1 MNTTNKFLLSAI
13 ITIASTLGFTSCS
26 KDGDTTPP
34 SINLISPTNGEKIQI
49 GKVIH
54 FEVEL
59 SDDEMLKSYKVE
71 IHDNIEKPH
80 THETVLKAAETT
92 TDKKYFSFQKTWD
105 ISDKKN
111 TTPHEHIDIPENTIA
126 GEYHLV
132 VYCTDAA
139 GNESHVAS
147 KIILTDEN
155 IEDEHDH

>member
-13 ITIASTLGFTSCS
+13 IAIASTLGFTSCDD
-26 KDGDTTPP
+26 DGDTTPP

-71 IHDNIEKPH
+71 IHNNIEDPH
-80 THETVLKAAETT
+80 GHEMALKASEV
-92 TDKKYFSFQKTWD
+92 TDKNYFSFQKTWN
-105 ISDKKN
+105 ISDKRN
-111 TTPHEHIDIPENTIA
+111 TTPHEHIDIPEGVTA
-126 GEYHLV
+126 GEYHLM

-147 KIILTDEN
+147 KIILTNEE